1 MAWLGEFCW
10 LSLEMCVC
18 MIMVRLPGCLGFES
32 DEDAMMVRR
41 CSLTESAVAFN
52 VFITLQFSC
61 YSFLRASVI
70 SQA

>member
-1 MAWLGEFCW
+1 MAWFGGFCW
-10 LSLEMCVC
+10 LSLDIILCVS

-52 VFITLQFSC
+52 V
-61 YSFLRASVI
+61 
-70 SQA
+70 